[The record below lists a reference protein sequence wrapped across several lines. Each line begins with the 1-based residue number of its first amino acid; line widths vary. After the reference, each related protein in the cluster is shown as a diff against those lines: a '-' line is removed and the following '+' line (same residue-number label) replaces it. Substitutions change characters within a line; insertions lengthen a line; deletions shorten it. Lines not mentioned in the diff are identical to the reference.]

1 MAKRTIEN
9 CVIMKRNIKA
19 RNEDMINDS
28 IKGKCGGIRQYLEE
42 NEVIEPCKNCSIY
55 YGKTWQTY
63 RFIAYNP

>member
-28 IKGKCGGIRQYLEE
+28 INGKCGGIRHYLDE
-42 NEVIEPCKNCSIY
+42 NEVIESCKNCAIY
-55 YGKTWQTY
+55 YRNKKQ
-63 RFIAYNP
+63 